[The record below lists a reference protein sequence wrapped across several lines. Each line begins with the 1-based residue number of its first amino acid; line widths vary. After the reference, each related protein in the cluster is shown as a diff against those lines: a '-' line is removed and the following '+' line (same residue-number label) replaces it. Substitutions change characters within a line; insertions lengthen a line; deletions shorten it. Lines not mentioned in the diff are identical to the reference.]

1 LYNIIFVDI
10 FPKLNFNQ
18 TLPCLTF
25 DKIYLALFYETEVVV
40 WDAVK
45 GTAGSQILSSKTKTE
60 GTPTEHWDERTQADI
75 FQKENYGISLN
86 QKNSSLVHPG
96 RSEVQMDREDYNYSI
111 TGLS

>member
-1 LYNIIFVDI
+1 
-10 FPKLNFNQ
+10 
-18 TLPCLTF
+18 
-25 DKIYLALFYETEVVV
+25 LFYETEVVV

-96 RSEVQMDREDYNYSI
+96 RSEVQMDRGLQLFYNGALVGVGQPLAEC
-111 TGLS
+111 TRKLQDG